1 MPWKPLPTTNL
12 VKKRMFKKIRIISL
26 LLISLTLVTPML
38 LLAQVYK
45 HVDEEGNVTYS
56 DEPQKK
62 GDQPISLPEPT
73 TIKIAPAPKSSTN
86 SEGRKKAPPKKSIK
100 YDSVEIVSPNND
112 EAIRSNSGDI
122 TIQISS
128 SPELQTNH
136 LYAVYVDGAKMLASA
151 APTVNL
157 TNLDRGSH
165 TATVQIQDENEQTL
179 ATSSPITFHLLRA
192 SVH

>member
-1 MPWKPLPTTNL
+1 MRKKTRFISKLLTIFVLATNA
-12 VKKRMFKKIRIISL
+12 S
-26 LLISLTLVTPML
+26 LIS
-38 LLAQVYK
+38 AQVYK
-45 HVDEEGNVTYS
+45 HVDKEGNVTYT

-73 TIKIAPAPKSSTN
+73 TIKIAPAPKSSTG
-86 SEGRKKAPPKKSIK
+86 EGSRISAKQKAIQ
-100 YDSVEIVSPNND
+100 YDSVEIISPNND

-128 SPELQTNH
+128 SPALQGNH
-136 LYAVYVDGAKMLASA
+136 LYVVFIDGAKAQQSA
-151 APTVNL
+151 ASSVTL

-165 TATVQIQDENEQTL
+165 TASIRIQDESEQTL

-192 SVH
+192 SVR